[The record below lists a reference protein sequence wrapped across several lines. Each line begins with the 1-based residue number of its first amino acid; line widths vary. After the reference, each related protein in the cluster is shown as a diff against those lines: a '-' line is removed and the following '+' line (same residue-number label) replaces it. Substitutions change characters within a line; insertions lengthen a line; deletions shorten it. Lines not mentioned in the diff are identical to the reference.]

1 MLQPH
6 CFMEEPVNKTLGKN
20 HSPSQMQTCFLAMQ
34 CTPHCDSWRAAMK
47 PDLYC
52 LIPQLSHTTKTEKWT
67 CVWWDQSTRIST
79 QLE

>member
-1 MLQPH
+1 M
-6 CFMEEPVNKTLGKN
+6 KKN
-20 HSPSQMQTCFLAMQ
+20 HSPSQMQTLISSHVVHSTLLAM
-34 CTPHCDSWRAAMK
+34 K
-47 PDLYC
+47 LDLHC